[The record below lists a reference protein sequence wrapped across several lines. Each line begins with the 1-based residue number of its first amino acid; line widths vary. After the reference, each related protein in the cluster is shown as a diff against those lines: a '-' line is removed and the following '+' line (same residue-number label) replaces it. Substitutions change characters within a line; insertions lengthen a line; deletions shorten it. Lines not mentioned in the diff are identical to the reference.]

1 MEVILLLYEDGWTS
15 GTRAAEDLQVGKGRD
30 LRNHQLIYWAG
41 CWHGGGTVRRATVPG
56 PRG

>member
-1 MEVILLLYEDGWTS
+1 MEVILLLYEDGW
-15 GTRAAEDLQVGKGRD
+15 TRAAEDLQVGKGRD